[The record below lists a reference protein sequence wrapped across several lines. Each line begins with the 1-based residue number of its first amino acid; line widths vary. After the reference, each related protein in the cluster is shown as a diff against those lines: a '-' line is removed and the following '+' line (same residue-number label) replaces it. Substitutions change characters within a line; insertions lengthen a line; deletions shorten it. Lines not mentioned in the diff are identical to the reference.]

1 MKILKFFKITFK
13 AILLLLIFTVI
24 ASFFIMIKYQNYT
37 VPMLFEEAKTN
48 FFVLVYLLSGGLIW
62 AWLDMVLFRFLHG
75 WIVLIMALIGLALC
89 GLCLIKAKF
98 FFRIFVFVLMIAIV
112 GIAIYAFINGPKGW
126 DNIFDSTNTPSSTAS
141 LLFNQF

>member
-1 MKILKFFKITFK
+1 MKLLKTIFIIIK
-13 AILLLLIFTVI
+13 AILVLLILTVI
-24 ASFFIMIKYQNYT
+24 ASFIILIKYQNYT

-48 FFVLVYLLSGGLIW
+48 FFMLVYLCSGGLIW

-98 FFRIFVFVLMIAIV
+98 IFRIVVFVLMAVVV
-112 GIAIYAFINGPKGW
+112 GVAVYAFITGPKGW
-126 DNIFDSTNTPSSTAS
+126 DNIFDSTNTPSSNGS
-141 LLFNQF
+141 LLLNLF